1 MQTRIIFV
9 CLGNICRSPAAEGVM
24 QNKIDAA
31 GLQDRIKLDSA
42 GTIAYHAGDRA
53 DSRMRSTAK
62 RRGYNLTSISRC
74 LTQEDLG
81 TFDYIVTMDD
91 SNYDDTASLIER
103 HGQTGELVKFTD
115 FCRHHTVCEVPD
127 PYYGGDDGFERV
139 LDILED
145 GCDGLLDKVRELH

>member
-1 MQTRIIFV
+1 MQHKV
-9 CLGNICRSPAAEGVM
+9 A
-24 QNKIDAA
+24 AA

-42 GTIAYHAGDRA
+42 GPIAYHAGDRA

-91 SNYDDTASLIER
+91 TNYDDTASLIEC
-103 HGQTGELVKFTD
+103 HGQAAELGKFTD
-115 FCRHHTVCEVPD
+115 FCRHHTVSEVPD

>member
-1 MQTRIIFV
+1 MQQKV
-9 CLGNICRSPAAEGVM
+9 
-24 QNKIDAA
+24 DAA
-31 GLQDRIKLDSA
+31 GLQDRIQLDSA

-62 RRGYNLTSISRC
+62 RRGYNLTSISRG

-91 SNYDDTASLIER
+91 SNYDDTASLIEH
-103 HGQTGELVKFTD
+103 HGQTGRLVKFTD
-115 FCRHHTVCEVPD
+115 FCRHLDVSEVPD

-145 GCDGLLDKVRELH
+145 GCDGLLDKVRELHRED